1 MPTPGR
7 SNPHIACLGHI
18 RTEVQFECSGPE
30 PLALVIEVQLEV
42 EVEVDVAAAVAGVEA
57 EVQAE
62 TGVDAESGSAVL
74 GRPDLSIAAAAPA
87 TTE

>member
-30 PLALVIEVQLEV
+30 PLALVIEVQL

>member
-18 RTEVQFECSGPE
+18 RTEVRFECSGPE
-30 PLALVIEVQLEV
+30 PLALVIEVQL

-74 GRPDLSIAAAAPA
+74 GRPDRSIAAAAPA